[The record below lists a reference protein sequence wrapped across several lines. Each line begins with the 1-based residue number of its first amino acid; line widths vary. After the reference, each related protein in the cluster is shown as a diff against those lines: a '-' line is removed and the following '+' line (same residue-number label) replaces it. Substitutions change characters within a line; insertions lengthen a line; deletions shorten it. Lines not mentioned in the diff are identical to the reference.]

1 MRQHRARR
9 RSTQTR
15 PDRRS
20 HVLIVVQNL
29 PVPLDRRV
37 WLECRALH
45 GAGFDV
51 SVICPKGGDDTA
63 ARETIE
69 GVRVYRYRPAPPVKG
84 TPGYVL
90 EFVYAWLR
98 TAWLSWRVWRRQP
111 FDAMQACNPPDTYWA
126 LALLFRFVGVRFVY
140 DQHDLCPEV
149 YMSRFDVETGLKV
162 SLLRGLEWAS
172 YRTADHVI
180 AVNGSYRDVATARGR
195 VDPAGVT
202 VVRSGPDPIRMRK
215 GEPRPE
221 LRRGRERLGCY
232 LGVMG
237 PQDGVDLLVR
247 AIDVYVHELGRTD
260 CHFALLG
267 FGDCLDELQALCTE
281 LELDDWI
288 TFTGR
293 ADDVMIDHYLST
305 ADLGLDPDPL
315 NPLNDV
321 STMNKVLEYMTY
333 ELPLVA
339 FELRESKV
347 SAGEAARFVEPNDVG
362 AFAKAIAELL
372 DNPGECARM
381 GAIGRRRIEDEL
393 GWPHQAV
400 RYVDVYRKLLGEPS
414 EAAVA

>member
-1 MRQHRARR
+1 
-9 RSTQTR
+9 
-15 PDRRS
+15 
-20 HVLIVVQNL
+20 
-29 PVPLDRRV
+29 
-37 WLECRALH
+37 
-45 GAGFDV
+45 
-51 SVICPKGGDDTA
+51 
-63 ARETIE
+63 
-69 GVRVYRYRPAPPVKG
+69 
-84 TPGYVL
+84 
-90 EFVYAWLR
+90 
-98 TAWLSWRVWRRQP
+98 
-111 FDAMQACNPPDTYWA
+111 MQACNPPDTYWA

-321 STMNKVLEYMTY
+321 STMNKVLEYMAY